1 MNSFLRY
8 FIAGVVGS
16 LTFLLLSTLWAH
28 SQSGPYAECFTKT
41 ELLQYH
47 VDNNGF
53 TARDFDAKGEE
64 RDNYIFS
71 IKDQIDINK
80 VMAYLV
86 ENMGEPPA
94 EYGIMN
100 VNRLEHISLVNGG
113 GMLVFYADECSHN
126 RAVKMPAAVFTA
138 IVSHVGV
145 NIENIEP
152 KKVSEVFEELNVKV
166 ETF

>member
-1 MNSFLRY
+1 MMKTM
-8 FIAGVVGS
+8 IAG
-16 LTFLLLSTLWAH
+16 LLLIGALTSTAFA
-28 SQSGPYAECFTKT
+28 QSGPYAECFTKT

-86 ENMGEPPA
+86 ENMGKPPA

-113 GMLVFYADECSHN
+113 GMLVFYADDCSHN

-152 KKVSEVFEELNVKV
+152 QKVSEVFKELNVKV